1 MDLNAVLLAE
11 IGKKLVKP
19 GAVSGVVA
27 VSSKPFTAGL
37 YTNAEEP
44 PVPPGHKRIH
54 YNNRYIDLPAEGVKE
69 WLNKNAPDALLIML
83 S

>member
-27 VSSKPFTAGL
+27 VSSKPFTGASIPTQRNL
-37 YTNAEEP
+37 PFHQVINAF
-44 PVPPGHKRIH
+44 ITTT
-54 YNNRYIDLPAEGVKE
+54 DT
-69 WLNKNAPDALLIML
+69 
-83 S
+83 